1 MPIYEY
7 RCNQCQRKFS
17 QLVLNTSGAAEVTCH
32 YCDSRSVTKLISAVA
47 VHRSEASRLAG
58 LELGERRGDD
68 FYKDRQNIGLW
79 AKKQMQQRGIKPSS
93 QFEEIVEKA
102 RSGQFLKKEKCS

>member
-7 RCNQCQRKFS
+7 QCNQCQRKFS
-17 QLVLNTSGAAEVTCH
+17 RLVLNPADAAAVTCRC
-32 YCDSRSVTKLISAVA
+32 CDSDNVTKLISTVA
-47 VHRSEASRLAG
+47 FHRSDAARLADFD
-58 LELGERRGDD
+58 LSKPRGDD

-79 AKKQMQQRGIKPSS
+79 AKKQMQQRGIKSSS

-102 RSGQFLKKEKCS
+102 QTGKFLEEP

>member
-7 RCNQCQRKFS
+7 RCNRCQRKFS
-17 QLVLNTSGAAEVTCH
+17 RLVRDTAGAAVVTCRH
-32 YCDSRSVTKLISAVA
+32 CDSRNVTRLISTVA
-47 VHRSEASRLAG
+47 VHRTEASRLAG
-58 LELGERRGDD
+58 FDLSQRRGDD

-102 RSGQFLKKEKCS
+102 RTGKFLEEP

>member
-7 RCNQCQRKFS
+7 QCNGCQRKFS
-17 QLVLNTSGAAEVTCH
+17 RLVLNTTGRAEVTCH
-32 YCDSRSVTKLISAVA
+32 HCDSHSVTKLISTVA
-47 VHRSEASRLAG
+47 VHRSDASRLAG
-58 LELGERRGDD
+58 LDLSKRRGDD

-102 RSGQFLKKEKCS
+102 RTGKFLEEP